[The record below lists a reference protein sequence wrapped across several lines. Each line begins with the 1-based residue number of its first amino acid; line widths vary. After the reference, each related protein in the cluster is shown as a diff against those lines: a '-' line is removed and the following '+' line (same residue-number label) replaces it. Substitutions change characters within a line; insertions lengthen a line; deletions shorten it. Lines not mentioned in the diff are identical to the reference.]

1 MANLPQS
8 ATRVPT
14 PEFEEFLAQIADSAQ
29 VLTEASGV
37 AIAIRSGDDRDG
49 EEVLCVARRG
59 DTAPPLGSRLS
70 TDSGISGE
78 CLMTGSV
85 LHCDDAATDHRVDP
99 EVCRQLGIRSIVV
112 LPVRG
117 KIRTAGILEVFSTQ
131 PNAFTGKQIDSL
143 KDLAE
148 MIEMACAS
156 GPDELLLAQSPQN
169 NAEVAAAPQA
179 MHASWPYTQHLFP
192 LSFLK
197 GRRDYWIAGGG
208 LAVILIIALISLA
221 AFHSSGKNE
230 TAKKAAPVV
239 FKPSLPETEE
249 IVLGGSGTNADQP
262 TTRARR
268 DINSSGGL
276 QRASKVES
284 LKNTAD
290 ATTIDLPPLR
300 TSPVGSEQ
308 DSGQAPALPLAA
320 NSVTPEDLL
329 TPAGAMPKLA
339 SSTSQGVS
347 GGTLDYRVNP
357 KYPPEAR
364 AMRLEGEVVL
374 AAIVTKTGRVR
385 DVKLVKGSPILARA
399 AMDAVKQWR
408 YQPYRLNGEPQE
420 SETEIRVQFHA
431 Q

>member
-8 ATRVPT
+8 GLRSPDA
-14 PEFEEFLAQIADSAQ
+14 EFEEFLAHIADSAQ
-29 VLTEASGV
+29 ALSGASGA
-37 AIAIRSGDDRDG
+37 AIAMRSGNDRDG
-49 EEVLCVARRG
+49 EEVLCVARCG

-85 LHCDDAATDHRVDP
+85 LHCIDTAEDRRVDP
-99 EVCRQLGIRSIVV
+99 EVCRQLGIRSIVA

-117 KIRTAGILEVFSTQ
+117 KVRTAGILEVFATQ
-131 PNAFTGKQIDSL
+131 PEAFTEKHIDSL

-156 GPDELLLAQSPQN
+156 TPGESLLAQSSHPV
-169 NAEVAAAPQA
+169 EDPVPQA
-179 MHASWPYTQHLFP
+179 KHACWPYTQHLFP

-197 GRRDYWIAGGG
+197 DRRDYWIAGGG
-208 LAVILIIALISLA
+208 LAVILIVALISLA
-221 AFHSSGKNE
+221 AFRSSGKSE
-230 TAKKAAPVV
+230 TARKAAPAV
-239 FKPSLPETEE
+239 FKPAQPEMEE
-249 IVLGGSGTNADQP
+249 IVLEGSGTNADRP
-262 TTRARR
+262 TTRGRR
-268 DINSSGGL
+268 DMNSNNQQRGL

-284 LKNTAD
+284 LKD
-290 ATTIDLPPLR
+290 SPVDLPPLQ
-300 TSPVGSEQ
+300 TSATGSDL
-308 DSGQAPALPLAA
+308 DSNQAPALPIAT
-320 NSVTPEDLL
+320 SSTTPEDLL
-329 TPAGAMPKLA
+329 TPSGTMPKLA

-357 KYPPEAR
+357 TYPAEAR

-431 Q
+431 P